1 MNFLRKFRDLD
12 HLTEAIVSRF
22 REEAKQAASEN
33 QVYSVVLTGGN
44 TAAKIYSLFAE
55 PGFKD
60 EIPWEFVHLFWTDE
74 RCVPRESNESNF
86 GTAHRA
92 FLNGLSIPDEN
103 IHRIHG
109 ENDPAIEADRYACEI
124 QSHLKLR
131 NNSKYCFDWVLMG
144 LGMDGH
150 TASLFPGQE
159 ALLNPQGFCDV
170 AEHPETKQ
178 KRITLTAP
186 MLQRAKHITY
196 HVVGSE
202 KAEVISE
209 LISESSESQKYPAA
223 RIHGEWYLDKA
234 AASSLNHL
242 LEKPFTGW
250 LKAGR

>member
-1 MNFLRKFRDLD
+1 MNSVRIFSDLNHLAEAMALRF
-12 HLTEAIVSRF
+12 S
-22 REEAKQAASEN
+22 EEARQAAREDRL
-33 QVYSVVLTGGN
+33 YSVVLTGGV
-44 TAAKIYSLFAE
+44 TASKIYRLFGA
-55 PGFKD
+55 PGSGD
-60 EIPWEFVHLFWTDE
+60 NIPWESVHLFWTDE
-74 RCVPRESNESNF
+74 RCVPPESNESNF

-92 FLNGLSIPDEN
+92 FLNDLSIPDEN
-103 IHRIHG
+103 IHRIDG
-109 ENDPAIEADRYACEI
+109 EDNPAVEANRYACEI

>member
-1 MNFLRKFRDLD
+1 MNSLKIFPNLD
-12 HLTEAIVSRF
+12 ALANAIASRF
-22 REEAKQAASEN
+22 SEEAKQAAN
-33 QVYSVVLTGGN
+33 QNRLYSVVLTGGN
-44 TAAKIYSLFAE
+44 TAAKVYRLLAA
-55 PGFKD
+55 PGFID
-60 EIPWEFVHLFWTDE
+60 EIPWESVHLFWTDE
-74 RCVPRESNESNF
+74 RCVAPESNESNY

-92 FLNGLSIPDEN
+92 FLNGLSIPDKN

-109 ENDPAIEADRYACEI
+109 EDNPASEANRYACEI
-124 QSHLKLR
+124 QNHLTLK
-131 NNSKYCFDWVLMG
+131 NNSKNCFDWVLMG

-170 AEHPETKQ
+170 AQHPETKQ

-186 MLQRAKHITY
+186 ILQRAKHITY

-223 RIHGEWYLDKA
+223 RIHGEWYLDEA
-234 AASSLNHL
+234 AASCLNHL
-242 LEKPFTGW
+242 
-250 LKAGR
+250 